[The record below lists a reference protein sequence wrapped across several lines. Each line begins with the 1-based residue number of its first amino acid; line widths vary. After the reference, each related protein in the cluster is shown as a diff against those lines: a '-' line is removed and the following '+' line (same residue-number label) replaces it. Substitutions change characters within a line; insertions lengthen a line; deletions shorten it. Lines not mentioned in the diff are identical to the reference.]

1 MHATWWRG
9 GVNVET
15 ITVMLVDLDQERM
28 QGLSSA
34 LSLQKDLRVVATA
47 NKREAAIK
55 QLTLSP
61 NIMLLHANVLQQR
74 TLSRFLRSIQS
85 KSSST
90 RVIVQHEDLPEDG
103 ELIEQIRT
111 GVRGYL
117 RAMDPPAL
125 IVKAVRAV
133 AEGRIWAERR
143 ILEKTISRHLML
155 PETIQAHVPDLQP
168 LTGRE
173 MDMLNMVMKGA
184 SNREIA
190 EMSNISER
198 TVKTHLY
205 RVYRKLKVKSRA
217 KAIALLSHS

>member
-1 MHATWWRG
+1 
-9 GVNVET
+9 
-15 ITVMLVDLDQERM
+15 MLVDLDQERT
-28 QGLSSA
+28 QRLGSA
-34 LSLQKDLRVVATA
+34 LGLQKDLRVVATA
-47 NKREAAIK
+47 NKRESALK
-55 QLTLSP
+55 QITIAP
-61 NIMLLHANVLQQR
+61 QVMLLHISVLQQR
-74 TLSRFLRSIQS
+74 TLSRFLRTVQA
-85 KSSST
+85 KSPST
-90 RVIVQHEDLPEDG
+90 RVIVLHGEFPEDK
-103 ELIEQIRT
+103 ELIDQIRM
-111 GVRGYL
+111 GIRGYL

-125 IVKAVRAV
+125 IVKAIRSV

-143 ILEKTISRHLML
+143 ILEKTISRHLLL

-184 SNREIA
+184 TNREIA